1 MDIST
6 EDGATNGITKAGKAL
21 DYVSRI
27 RSSIGAQQNRLEHT
41 IANNENATENTT
53 ASESR
58 IRDADM
64 ADEMVEFHRN
74 NILELVGESVIA
86 QANSQ
91 QEDLL
96 SLLGNS

>member
-1 MDIST
+1 M
-6 EDGATNGITKAGKAL
+6 
-21 DYVSRI
+21 SRI